1 MRIKEIKEFLEAGYQ
16 PQIRFTRAANSI
28 PRDVA
33 PDPGMRGILLDSY
46 VEDERNGVWYF
57 SVDLSQWEEHNRKV
71 ATHNWFNPAT
81 GSYDLNI
88 FEANRYPAN
97 GVMSFT
103 SAINPDTGEVEIF
116 ELVSESS
123 LALFR
128 EYAERGAGVGYTAW
142 LEAQVMSLRSTATT
156 AETLE
161 TLMEGMAID
170 VSLHELSTGTP
181 GNTTAY
187 GYSIVRNEEEETVD
201 LFGKCGELLCC
212 DGEECVVVHVA
223 DNAIMLRALEAKDSF
238 LLTRDEAQVAIFR

>member
-16 PQIRFTRAANSI
+16 PQIRLTRAANSI

-116 ELVSESS
+116 ELVPESS

-142 LEAQVMSLRSTATT
+142 LEAQVMSLRGTAAA
-156 AETLE
+156 AEPL
-161 TLMEGMAID
+161 LEGMAVP
-170 VSLHELSTGTP
+170 VSLQELFTVTP
-181 GNTTAY
+181 GDVTAY
-187 GYSIVRNEEEETVD
+187 GYSLVRNEEEETVD
-201 LFGKCGELLCC
+201 LIGRNGELLCC
-212 DGEECVVVHVA
+212 DGEECVVVDVA
-223 DNAIMLRALEAKDSF
+223 DNAIVLRALGTEHSF
-238 LLTRDEAQVAIFR
+238 ILSRNEEKVAIFQ

>member
-116 ELVSESS
+116 ELVPESS

-142 LEAQVMSLRSTATT
+142 LEAQVMSLRGTAAA
-156 AETLE
+156 AEPL
-161 TLMEGMAID
+161 LEGMAVP
-170 VSLHELSTGTP
+170 VSLQELFTVTP
-181 GNTTAY
+181 GDVTAY
-187 GYSIVRNEEEETVD
+187 GYSLVRNEEEETVD
-201 LFGKCGELLCC
+201 LIGRNGELLCC
-212 DGEECVVVHVA
+212 DGEECVVVDVA
-223 DNAIMLRALEAKDSF
+223 DNAIVLRALGTEHSF
-238 LLTRDEAQVAIFR
+238 ILSRNEEKVAIFQ

>member
-116 ELVSESS
+116 ELVPESS
-123 LALFR
+123 SALFQ

-142 LEAQVMSLRSTATT
+142 LEAQVMSLRGTAAA
-156 AETLE
+156 AEPL
-161 TLMEGMAID
+161 LEGMAVP
-170 VSLHELSTGTP
+170 VSLQELFTVTP
-181 GNTTAY
+181 GDVTAY
-187 GYSIVRNEEEETVD
+187 GYSLVRNEEEETVD
-201 LFGKCGELLCC
+201 LIGRNGELLCC
-212 DGEECVVVHVA
+212 DGEECVVVDVA
-223 DNAIMLRALEAKDSF
+223 DNAIVLRALGTEHSF
-238 LLTRDEAQVAIFR
+238 ILSRNEEKVAIFQ

>member
-116 ELVSESS
+116 ELVPESS

-142 LEAQVMSLRSTATT
+142 LEAQVMSLRGTAAA
-156 AETLE
+156 AEPL
-161 TLMEGMAID
+161 LEGMAVP
-170 VSLHELSTGTP
+170 VSLQELFTVTP
-181 GNTTAY
+181 GDVTAY
-187 GYSIVRNEEEETVD
+187 GYSLVRNEEEETVD
-201 LFGKCGELLCC
+201 LIGRNGELLCC
-212 DGEECVVVHVA
+212 DGEECVVVDVA
-223 DNAIMLRALEAKDSF
+223 DNAIVLRALGTEHSF
-238 LLTRDEAQVAIFR
+238 ILSRNEEKVAIFK

>member
-116 ELVSESS
+116 ELVPESS

-142 LEAQVMSLRSTATT
+142 LEAQVMSLRGTA
-156 AETLE
+156 AAADPLLE
-161 TLMEGMAID
+161 WMAVP
-170 VSLHELSTGTP
+170 VSLQELFTVTP
-181 GNTTAY
+181 GDVTAY
-187 GYSIVRNEEEETVD
+187 GYSLVRNEEEETVD
-201 LFGKCGELLCC
+201 LIGRNGELLCC
-212 DGEECVVVHVA
+212 DGEECVVVDVA
-223 DNAIMLRALEAKDSF
+223 DNAIVLRALGTEHSF
-238 LLTRDEAQVAIFR
+238 ILSRNEEKVAIFQ

>member
-116 ELVSESS
+116 ELVPESS

-142 LEAQVMSLRSTATT
+142 LEAQVMSLRGTAAA
-156 AETLE
+156 AEPL
-161 TLMEGMAID
+161 LEGMAVP
-170 VSLHELSTGTP
+170 VSLQELFTVTP
-181 GNTTAY
+181 GDVTAY
-187 GYSIVRNEEEETVD
+187 GYSLVRNEEEETVD
-201 LFGKCGELLCC
+201 LIGRNGELLCC
-212 DGEECVVVHVA
+212 DGEECVVVDVA
-223 DNAIMLRALEAKDSF
+223 DNAIVLRALGTEHSF
-238 LLTRDEAQVAIFR
+238 ILSRNGEKVAIFQ

>member
-116 ELVSESS
+116 ELVPESS

-128 EYAERGAGVGYTAW
+128 EYAERGAGVGYTVW
-142 LEAQVMSLRSTATT
+142 LEAQVMSLRGTAAA
-156 AETLE
+156 AEPL
-161 TLMEGMAID
+161 LEGMAVP
-170 VSLHELSTGTP
+170 VSLQELFTVTP
-181 GNTTAY
+181 GDVTAY
-187 GYSIVRNEEEETVD
+187 GYSLVRNEEEETVD
-201 LFGKCGELLCC
+201 LIGRNGELLCC
-212 DGEECVVVHVA
+212 DGEECVVVDVA
-223 DNAIMLRALEAKDSF
+223 DNAIVLRALGTEHSF
-238 LLTRDEAQVAIFR
+238 ILSRNEEKVAIFQ

>member
-116 ELVSESS
+116 ELVPESS

-142 LEAQVMSLRSTATT
+142 LEAQVMSLRGTAAA
-156 AETLE
+156 AEPL
-161 TLMEGMAID
+161 LEGMAVP
-170 VSLHELSTGTP
+170 VSLQELFTVTP
-181 GNTTAY
+181 GDVTAY
-187 GYSIVRNEEEETVD
+187 GYSLVRNEEEETVD
-201 LFGKCGELLCC
+201 LIGRNGELLCC
-212 DGEECVVVHVA
+212 DGEECVVVDVA
-223 DNAIMLRALEAKDSF
+223 DNAIVLRALGTEHSF
-238 LLTRDEAQVAIFR
+238 ILSLNEEKVAIFQ

>member
-116 ELVSESS
+116 ELVPESS

-128 EYAERGAGVGYTAW
+128 EYSERGAGVGYTAW
-142 LEAQVMSLRSTATT
+142 LEAQVMSLRGTAAA
-156 AETLE
+156 AEPL
-161 TLMEGMAID
+161 LEGMAVP
-170 VSLHELSTGTP
+170 VSLQELFTVTP
-181 GNTTAY
+181 GDVTAY
-187 GYSIVRNEEEETVD
+187 GYSLVRNEEEETVD
-201 LFGKCGELLCC
+201 LIGRNGELLCC
-212 DGEECVVVHVA
+212 DGEECVVVDVA
-223 DNAIMLRALEAKDSF
+223 DNAIVLRALGTEHSF
-238 LLTRDEAQVAIFR
+238 ILSRNEEKVAIFQ

>member
-88 FEANRYPAN
+88 FER
-97 GVMSFT
+97 SEEHT
-103 SAINPDTGEVEIF
+103 S
-116 ELVSESS
+116 ELQS
-123 LALFR
+123 L
-128 EYAERGAGVGYTAW
+128 
-142 LEAQVMSLRSTATT
+142 
-156 AETLE
+156 
-161 TLMEGMAID
+161 
-170 VSLHELSTGTP
+170 
-181 GNTTAY
+181 
-187 GYSIVRNEEEETVD
+187 YS
-201 LFGKCGELLCC
+201 
-212 DGEECVVVHVA
+212 
-223 DNAIMLRALEAKDSF
+223 
-238 LLTRDEAQVAIFR
+238 

>member
-97 GVMSFT
+97 GVLSFT

-116 ELVSESS
+116 ELVPESS

-142 LEAQVMSLRSTATT
+142 LEAQVMSLRGTAAA
-156 AETLE
+156 AEPL
-161 TLMEGMAID
+161 LEGMAVP
-170 VSLHELSTGTP
+170 VSLQELFTVTP
-181 GNTTAY
+181 GDVTAY
-187 GYSIVRNEEEETVD
+187 GYSLVRNEEEETVD
-201 LFGKCGELLCC
+201 LIGRNGELLCC
-212 DGEECVVVHVA
+212 DGEECVVVDVA
-223 DNAIMLRALEAKDSF
+223 DNAIVLRALGTEHSF
-238 LLTRDEAQVAIFR
+238 ILSRNEEKVAIFQ

>member
-116 ELVSESS
+116 ELVPESS

-142 LEAQVMSLRSTATT
+142 LEAQVMSLRGTAAA
-156 AETLE
+156 AEPL
-161 TLMEGMAID
+161 LEGMAVP
-170 VSLHELSTGTP
+170 VSLQELFTVTP
-181 GNTTAY
+181 GDVTAY
-187 GYSIVRNEEEETVD
+187 GYSLVRNEEEETVD
-201 LFGKCGELLCC
+201 LIGRNGELLCC
-212 DGEECVVVHVA
+212 DGEECVDVDVA
-223 DNAIMLRALEAKDSF
+223 DNAIVLRALGTEHSF
-238 LLTRDEAQVAIFR
+238 ILSRNEEKVAIFQ

>member
-33 PDPGMRGILLDSY
+33 PAPGMRGILLDSY

-116 ELVSESS
+116 ELVPESS

-142 LEAQVMSLRSTATT
+142 LEAQVMSLRGTAAA
-156 AETLE
+156 AEPL
-161 TLMEGMAID
+161 LEGMAVP
-170 VSLHELSTGTP
+170 VSLQELFTVTP
-181 GNTTAY
+181 GDVTAY
-187 GYSIVRNEEEETVD
+187 GYSLVRNEEEETVD
-201 LFGKCGELLCC
+201 LIGRNGELLWC
-212 DGEECVVVHVA
+212 DGEECVVVDVA
-223 DNAIMLRALEAKDSF
+223 DNAIVLRALGTEHSF
-238 LLTRDEAQVAIFR
+238 ILSRNEEKVAIFQ

>member
-1 MRIKEIKEFLEAGYQ
+1 MRIKEIKEFLEAGY
-16 PQIRFTRAANSI
+16 RFTRAANSI

-116 ELVSESS
+116 ELVPESS

-142 LEAQVMSLRSTATT
+142 LEAQVMSLRGTAAA
-156 AETLE
+156 AEPL
-161 TLMEGMAID
+161 LEGMAVP
-170 VSLHELSTGTP
+170 VSLQELFTVTP
-181 GNTTAY
+181 GDVTAY
-187 GYSIVRNEEEETVD
+187 GYSLVRNEEEETVD
-201 LFGKCGELLCC
+201 LIGRNGELLCC
-212 DGEECVVVHVA
+212 DGEECVVVDVA
-223 DNAIMLRALEAKDSF
+223 DNAIVLRALGTEHSF
-238 LLTRDEAQVAIFR
+238 ILSRNEEKVAIFQ

>member
-1 MRIKEIKEFLEAGYQ
+1 M
-16 PQIRFTRAANSI
+16 
-28 PRDVA
+28 
-33 PDPGMRGILLDSY
+33 DSY

-116 ELVSESS
+116 ELVPESS

-142 LEAQVMSLRSTATT
+142 LEAQVMSLRGTAAA
-156 AETLE
+156 AEPL
-161 TLMEGMAID
+161 LEGMAVP
-170 VSLHELSTGTP
+170 VSLQELFTVTP
-181 GNTTAY
+181 GDVTAY
-187 GYSIVRNEEEETVD
+187 GYSLVRNEEEETVD
-201 LFGKCGELLCC
+201 LIGRNGELLCC
-212 DGEECVVVHVA
+212 DGEECVVVDVA
-223 DNAIMLRALEAKDSF
+223 DNAIVLRALGTEHSF
-238 LLTRDEAQVAIFR
+238 ILSRNEEKVAIFQ

>member
-116 ELVSESS
+116 ELVPESS
-123 LALFR
+123 LALSR

-142 LEAQVMSLRSTATT
+142 LEAQVMSLRGTAAA
-156 AETLE
+156 AEPL
-161 TLMEGMAID
+161 LEGMAVP
-170 VSLHELSTGTP
+170 VSLQELFTVTP
-181 GNTTAY
+181 GDVTAY
-187 GYSIVRNEEEETVD
+187 GYSLVRNEEEETVD
-201 LFGKCGELLCC
+201 LIGRNGELLCC
-212 DGEECVVVHVA
+212 DGEECVVVDVA
-223 DNAIMLRALEAKDSF
+223 DNAIVLRALGTEHSF
-238 LLTRDEAQVAIFR
+238 ILSRNEEKVAIFQ

>member
-71 ATHNWFNPAT
+71 ATRNWFNPAT

-116 ELVSESS
+116 ELVPESS

-142 LEAQVMSLRSTATT
+142 LEAQVMSLRGTAAA
-156 AETLE
+156 AEPL
-161 TLMEGMAID
+161 LEGMAVP
-170 VSLHELSTGTP
+170 VSLQELFTVTP
-181 GNTTAY
+181 GDVTAY
-187 GYSIVRNEEEETVD
+187 GYSLVRNEEEETVD
-201 LFGKCGELLCC
+201 LIGRNGELLCC
-212 DGEECVVVHVA
+212 DGEECVVVDVA
-223 DNAIMLRALEAKDSF
+223 DNAIVLRALGTEHSF
-238 LLTRDEAQVAIFR
+238 ILSRNEEKVAIFQ

>member
-116 ELVSESS
+116 ELVPESS

-142 LEAQVMSLRSTATT
+142 LEAQVMSLRGTAAA
-156 AETLE
+156 AEPL
-161 TLMEGMAID
+161 LEGMAVP
-170 VSLHELSTGTP
+170 VSLQELFTVTP
-181 GNTTAY
+181 GDVTAY
-187 GYSIVRNEEEETVD
+187 GYSLVRNEEEETVD
-201 LFGKCGELLCC
+201 LIGRNGELLCC
-212 DGEECVVVHVA
+212 DGEECVVVDVA
-223 DNAIMLRALEAKDSF
+223 DNAIVLRALGTEHSF
-238 LLTRDEAQVAIFR
+238 ILSRNEEKVAIFI